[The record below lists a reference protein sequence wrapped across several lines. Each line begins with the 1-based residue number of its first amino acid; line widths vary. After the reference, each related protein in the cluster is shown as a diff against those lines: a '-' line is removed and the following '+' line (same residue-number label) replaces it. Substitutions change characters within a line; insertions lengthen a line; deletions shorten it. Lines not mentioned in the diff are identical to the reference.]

1 MNIQNFRSDHKFI
14 LIISLLLIFIFIN
27 KHEIFRNF
35 YNIINKDHQLRMEKI
50 YGFCEN
56 ESWGFVNYIKKKYSF
71 KKKPTVINYNI
82 LPNSYWMIHDPN
94 LKSKSDKFI
103 ILNYKKNLIMNFK
116 KNQNNFINKN
126 FIQNSVGIK
135 SITIISKDKLRL
147 NNNLEIYKISDNKR
161 ISIFSKKINESFLEE
176 DEILIDFDS
185 KLLNSRWER
194 IFVNI
199 DNLSKDQRD
208 KILSLKLNLKNKF
221 NVENLDIIEKFNNC
235 YYIK

>member
-1 MNIQNFRSDHKFI
+1 
-14 LIISLLLIFIFIN
+14 
-27 KHEIFRNF
+27 
-35 YNIINKDHQLRMEKI
+35 
-50 YGFCEN
+50 
-56 ESWGFVNYIKKKYSF
+56 
-71 KKKPTVINYNI
+71 
-82 LPNSYWMIHDPN
+82 
-94 LKSKSDKFI
+94 
-103 ILNYKKNLIMNFK
+103 
-116 KNQNNFINKN
+116 
-126 FIQNSVGIK
+126 
-135 SITIISKDKLRL
+135 LRL